1 MCKLDVRTH
10 LLILVIATVFWFLYK
25 GILPVHCLFL
35 LNACY
40 LCYVGHPKKVVK
52 FALSYIVLVILANVF
67 AAHMALLYIV
77 LNTFARAVPLMMV
90 AAIIIDSNP
99 SKLFGSYQRLHI
111 PKSIL
116 IMVCILIRFFPVLGK
131 EMLYIR
137 DGIRARGV
145 FSHWYD
151 YLLHPLMV
159 YECFFVPLIM
169 RCLKLS
175 SELGA
180 SAELRGLDAPCTR
193 SCIYKIGFS
202 TWDIMVLL
210 LYTVFGAVILLGVSA

>member
-10 LLILVIATVFWFLYK
+10 LLILFIATVFWFLYK
-25 GILPVHCLFL
+25 GLLPIHCLFL

-40 LCYVGHPKKVVK
+40 LCYEGHHKKVVK
-52 FALSYIVLVILANVF
+52 FAIPYIALVMLANML
-67 AAHMALLYIV
+67 AAYMAILYIV

-99 SKLFGSYQRLHI
+99 SKLLGSYQRLHI

-116 IMVCILIRFFPVLGK
+116 IMVCILFRFFPVLGK

-137 DGIRARGV
+137 DGIRARGL

-151 YLLHPLMV
+151 YLLHPVMA

-180 SAELRGLDAPCTR
+180 SAELRGLDTPCSR

-202 TWDIMVLL
+202 VWDIIVPL
-210 LYTVFGAVILLGVSA
+210 LYTAIGGVILLGVSA